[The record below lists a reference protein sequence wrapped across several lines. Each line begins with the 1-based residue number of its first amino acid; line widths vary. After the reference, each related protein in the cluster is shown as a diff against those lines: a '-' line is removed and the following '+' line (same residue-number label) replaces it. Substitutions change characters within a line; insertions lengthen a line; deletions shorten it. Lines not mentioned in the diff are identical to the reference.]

1 MKKDNKL
8 KIIKVPL
15 KSKSKDVYPNFPPMP
30 VLYLEL
36 LENKDKIKPELR
48 NKDYIAPVVDDV
60 KLQTD
65 NVNNT
70 ESIIYN
76 DIINDL
82 KLSSSENKER
92 FDYDYSNKKNKYD
105 KYDFNKD
112 DTDDK

>member
-1 MKKDNKL
+1 MKKDNKI

-48 NKDYIAPVVDDV
+48 NKDYVPPAS
-60 KLQTD
+60 D
-65 NVNNT
+65 NVSSITNVMDSSNNNT

-76 DIINDL
+76 DIVN
-82 KLSSSENKER
+82 
-92 FDYDYSNKKNKYD
+92 
-105 KYDFNKD
+105 
-112 DTDDK
+112 